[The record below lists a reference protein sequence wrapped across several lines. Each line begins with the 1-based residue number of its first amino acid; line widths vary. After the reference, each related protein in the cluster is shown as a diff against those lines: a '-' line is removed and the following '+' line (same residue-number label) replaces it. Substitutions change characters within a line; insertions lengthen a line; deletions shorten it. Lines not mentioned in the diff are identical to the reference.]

1 MAIMRTISQEARSQR
16 EKAVRFA
23 RNSVRFKLSPASAGE
38 LSCPGDRMA
47 PTLSPICYRVHKKK
61 VLRMTVTTE
70 TLGRRLAEACTTVG
84 LTQAQVGAS
93 LKVLREW
100 VSSLEQG
107 R

>member
-1 MAIMRTISQEARSQR
+1 
-16 EKAVRFA
+16 
-23 RNSVRFKLSPASAGE
+23 
-38 LSCPGDRMA
+38 MA
-47 PTLSPICYRVHKKK
+47 PTLSPICYRVHKREI
-61 VLRMTVTTE
+61 LRMTVTTE
-70 TLGRRLAEACTTVG
+70 TLGRRLAEAREAAG